1 MDDGIR
7 FKNEIV
13 EDLKSNNIPLN
24 IILGATNGSPPGI
37 NMKRSV
43 DSDKNSECDDNV
55 YINMKK
61 DVINRHSNT
70 LVLKNSR
77 GNNCYNKDSDHYFVG
92 NSNSDKTDSNVRNLG
107 YDKKITSSDLEILD
121 TLGSN
126 KNKVIPKFRL
136 PIYNI
141 DKRVNVSN
149 HDEINNKGKI
159 LDKSEYTDFK
169 YVDTNNKK
177 ISYSNCSSV
186 VSDNGNKL
194 TERVKVESSRISECE
209 NNFYCLNKNDKDKTL
224 IEEINKENTEL
235 AINII
240 KEISTGSGK
249 LESEN
254 SEFKVI
260 GDNFENNLLSNSSN
274 KNIEKI
280 SFDYSIN
287 IKNNDDIISEY
298 DDDSTRILNDN
309 KYISDSK
316 IEKTRF
322 NMYCKKVDNGEMNKN
337 KVSIN
342 NMDMYIPVSSSSYK
356 VIPMGENENKSIQI
370 EEIIEAPCTSS
381 KTNSYTGVNLG
392 INNYNNCNNKNN
404 IIDGFK
410 TNINIDEG
418 NNINNKIYTS
428 KIYIDRKKNSDKYNI
443 FKSEEEFSELFNKLW
458 IEAGEEIKEK
468 EGNHINNE
476 LLNPVPF
483 RSDLLEVNNKR
494 KIKTTIPPIKELG
507 GNSNN
512 KINPFGLLRLLK
524 DTSSVNI
531 KDDDYK
537 YKTKIYDNAELV
549 NSNYTEEL
557 STRAS
562 STFLLNNNESV
573 THESNKVLSLLPSNT
588 SSNKLLD
595 TKVDYPTFIFT
606 KRKNNTTENNN
617 NLGIGVGESGNRN
630 NDVTLDKEILS
641 QNLNNRINDF
651 ENFLVIKNEYYTNS
665 SNNLNEYELELKDNS
680 ISNIEKENGSYQISV
695 LELGETLTES
705 RETKIDDFKIEL
717 DLDKYDYGFSIDS
730 IQRDNNDENLYNEDK
745 NDGKDDNNGRS
756 SSLTNTSSLLKQD
769 DDYSPELKEDI
780 EDNLI
785 STKIMNSL
793 ILTEKYR
800 NLFAASGIKELF
812 LSSQDEL
819 DCNTNITQNYKC
831 DWSESIRYYRDKI
844 LPMTKNKNIKL
855 LLISTLIMLSFV
867 SFNVILPLLVLKV
880 VNYKNSNTER
890 TSYMVLVLTNPILNY
905 ISLYL
910 VNCIIFNI
918 VIGRIISFSQLLFKD
933 YVNYINNIRGMNKVS
948 GENTKSVDSNEDV
961 MVNVF
966 NNVVNIYIEGIVSEK
981 NTIVSRLSKIIYLSE
996 FIGVIQVTVITTIAL
1011 ILSFGIFN
1019 VNANNAVKIL
1029 LLSVSQNLVYWL
1041 ILAVYLIY
1049 KAKKKMQLIQSS
1061 LLNNKNSSVGLNL
1074 LENCILN
1081 YIQTKQIQFLTF
1093 TSYITELVLLNNYL
1107 LNNGNMDTNLF
1118 NISLYEMEQHIKKY
1132 RKKTKE
1138 TLKNTKILSRIHF
1151 KENHSGICPYAYI
1164 HYNSNEKSIYI
1175 SNYSLSSKDSKNYTC
1190 LNTHKIPTK
1199 VISIEYIQYTET
1211 PWLYIYNKDS
1221 IFSQDNEYG
1230 DNIIDYFF
1238 DKQFIFKENENS
1250 KREKLI
1256 WNIHHL
1262 IDDFNY
1268 IKFDECNKNGKLFD
1282 DCNYETQYVYLLNCN
1297 FPGEFISAREKN
1309 DKLGS
1314 GELVKFQILC
1324 FSFNDLMN
1332 IYRVLS

>member
-43 DSDKNSECDDNV
+43 DKNSECDDNV

-61 DVINRHSNT
+61 NVINRHNNT

-77 GNNCYNKDSDHYFVG
+77 SNNFCNKDSDHYFVS
-92 NSNSDKTDSNVRNLG
+92 NNNSDKTDSNVRNLC
-107 YDKKITSSDLEILD
+107 YDKKTTSSDFEILD
-121 TLGSN
+121 TLGSK
-126 KNKVIPKFRL
+126 KNKAIPKFRL

-149 HDEINNKGKI
+149 NGETNNKGKVI
-159 LDKSEYTDFK
+159 DKKSDYNDFK
-169 YVDTNNKK
+169 DVDNNNNNK
-177 ISYSNCSSV
+177 ISYFNCSSV
-186 VSDNGNKL
+186 GSDNGSKL

-209 NNFYCLNKNDKDKTL
+209 NNFYYLNKNDKDKTL
-224 IEEINKENTEL
+224 IEEINKENKEL
-235 AINII
+235 ALNII
-240 KEISTGSGK
+240 KEISTSNGK

-260 GDNFENNLLSNSSN
+260 TDNFENNLLSNSSN
-274 KNIEKI
+274 KNIEKM
-280 SFDYSIN
+280 SFDYNIN
-287 IKNNDDIISEY
+287 IKDEY
-298 DDDSTRILNDN
+298 DDDLTRILNDN
-309 KYISDSK
+309 KYINDIK

-322 NMYCKKVDNGEMNKN
+322 NMYGRKVDNGEMNKN
-337 KVSIN
+337 KASII
-342 NMDMYIPVSSSSYK
+342 NMDMYIPVSSSSCK
-356 VIPMGENENKSIQI
+356 VIPIEVNENKSIQI
-370 EEIIEAPCTSS
+370 EEIIEAPCTTSS
-381 KTNSYTGVNLG
+381 KTNSYTGINLG
-392 INNYNNCNNKNN
+392 SNNYDNYNNKNN
-404 IIDGFK
+404 MIDSCE
-410 TNINIDEG
+410 TNINIYKG
-418 NNINNKIYTS
+418 NNSHNKIDIS

-468 EGNHINNE
+468 EGNNINNE

-537 YKTKIYDNAELV
+537 YKTKVYDSAEVV

-562 STFLLNNNESV
+562 STFLLNNNELV
-573 THESNKVLSLLPSNT
+573 THESNKIISLMPSNT
-588 SSNKLLD
+588 SSNKLSN
-595 TKVDYPTFIFT
+595 TEVDYPTFIFA
-606 KRKNNTTENNN
+606 KRKNNTTENDN
-617 NLGIGVGESGNRN
+617 NLGIDVDESGNRN
-630 NDVTLDKEILS
+630 NDVNLDKETLS
-641 QNLNNRINDF
+641 QNLNNRMNDF
-651 ENFLVIKNEYYTNS
+651 ENFLVIK
-665 SNNLNEYELELKDNS
+665 NEYELELKDNS
-680 ISNIEKENGSYQISV
+680 ISNIEKENGSYKISV
-695 LELGETLTES
+695 LELGETQTES

-717 DLDKYDYGFSIDS
+717 DLDKYDYGFSINS
-730 IQRDNNDENLYNEDK
+730 IKRENDAENVYNEDK
-745 NDGKDDNNGRS
+745 NDGEDDNSGRS
-756 SSLTNTSSLLKQD
+756 SSLTSNSSLPKQD
-769 DDYSPELKEDI
+769 DAYSPELKEDI
-780 EDNLI
+780 EDNLTT
-785 STKIMNSL
+785 TKILNSL

-800 NLFAASGIKELF
+800 SLFEVSGIKEFF

-831 DWSESIRYYRDKI
+831 DWNESIIYYRDKI

-855 LLISTLIMLSFV
+855 LLMSTLIMLSFV
-867 SFNVILPLLVLKV
+867 LFNVILPLLVLKV

-890 TSYMVLVLTNPILNY
+890 TSYMILVLTNPILNY

-910 VNCIIFNI
+910 INCIIFNI
-918 VIGRIISFSQLLFKD
+918 VIGRIISFSQLFFKD

-961 MVNVF
+961 MVKVF
-966 NNVVNIYIEGIVSEK
+966 NSVVNIYIEGIVSEK
-981 NTIVSRLSKIIYLSE
+981 NTVVSRLSKIIYLSE
-996 FIGVIQVTVITTIAL
+996 FIGVIQVTIITTVTL

-1019 VNANNAVKIL
+1019 INSNNALNNVVKIL
-1029 LLSVSQNLVYWL
+1029 LLSVSQNIVYWL

-1049 KAKKKMQLIQSS
+1049 KAKKKMQLIKSS
-1061 LLNNKNSSVGLNL
+1061 LLNNSIGLNL
-1074 LENCILN
+1074 FESCILN

-1138 TLKNTKILSRIHF
+1138 TLKNNKILSRIHF
-1151 KENHSGICPYAYI
+1151 KENQSDICPYAYI

-1175 SNYSLSSKDSKNYTC
+1175 SNYSLSNKDSKNYTC

-1238 DKQFIFKENENS
+1238 DKKSVFKENKNS

-1256 WNIHHL
+1256 WNIRHL

-1268 IKFDECNKNGKLFD
+1268 IKFDEFNKNEKLLFD
-1282 DCNYETQYVYLLNCN
+1282 DCNHETQYVYLLNCN
-1297 FPGEFISAREKN
+1297 FPGEFISGIEKN
-1309 DKLGS
+1309 AKSGS
-1314 GELVKFQILC
+1314 GQLVKFQILC